1 MLNYLSDSSG
11 QQISAPMARGLRFW
25 LQFLGF
31 GYMQDFYF
39 LPNAY
44 IFAKNVLKL
53 MDLKKNEEYKMKD
66 FINSFNSYGEIL
78 TLNMQPEKNIN
89 LAFSSALRQLHD
101 NKEIELKYGSDAENR
116 WTLFPSAVAFNNQI
130 DSIVY
135 KGVRK

>member
-1 MLNYLSDSSG
+1 
-11 QQISAPMARGLRFW
+11 
-25 LQFLGF
+25 
-31 GYMQDFYF
+31 
-39 LPNAY
+39 
-44 IFAKNVLKL
+44 
-53 MDLKKNEEYKMKD
+53 MKD